1 MTVYNNTET
10 IFQDCTDNETTL
22 KTFKVFITIIFCIS
36 WKGKDFTLLLS
47 PKETEVYKTF
57 TCNAHMRYCL
67 PLTLDK
73 YLP

>member
-22 KTFKVFITIIFCIS
+22 KTFIS

-47 PKETEVYKTF
+47 PKETEVYKTL